1 MLQTINRVGQ
11 SWPNAMLD
19 PVVNI
24 TEAWK
29 VPAPARREAG
39 VQSHPFK
46 DVTLL
51 YPEAVIVSSDKF
63 AWQYIRLVHLRHSL
77 NELVVP
83 PSDNHCIVL
92 NLSAPLDVNA
102 RVGNHNFEGKV
113 LAGESAIIPAG
124 TRWSYRSES
133 PQCRNTVLLF
143 LRPLFVR
150 GSVEGLSFS
159 FGDLS
164 LTPQIGFKS
173 RQIRHIAMSLLGE
186 LNEPSIVGRVYA
198 DSLAMGVAM
207 QVIRRYTSLKN
218 VQPGR
223 GGLAPHRLR
232 KTVGLIDHHLLGDE
246 EGRVP
251 LREIAKEVGMS
262 YFHFSR
268 AFKQSMGMTPTNYI
282 AERRVEKAKDLMQQ
296 TDLPI
301 SEIALRSGFSSQS
314 HFTTSFRR
322 FAGVTPR
329 SFRNGI

>member
-1 MLQTINRVGQ
+1 
-11 SWPNAMLD
+11 MLD
-19 PVVNI
+19 PVVSR
-24 TEAWK
+24 TEAWR
-29 VPAPARREAG
+29 VPARGRREAG
-39 VQSHPFK
+39 LPSHSVS

-51 YPEAVIVSSDKF
+51 YPEAVKISSDKF
-63 AWQYIRLVHLRHSL
+63 AWQHIRLVHLRHSL
-77 NELVVP
+77 NELAVP
-83 PSDNHCIVL
+83 PSDNHCILL
-92 NLSAPLDVNA
+92 NLSAPLDVHA
-102 RVGNHNFEGKV
+102 RAGNRNFEGKI

-150 GSVEGLSFS
+150 SSVEGLDFS
-159 FGDLS
+159 SADLS
-164 LTPQIGFKS
+164 LTPQIGFQS
-173 RQIRHIAMSLLGE
+173 SQIRHIAMSLLGE
-186 LNEPSIVGRVYA
+186 LHEPSVVGSVYA
-198 DSLAMGVAM
+198 DSLAIGVAM
-207 QVIRRYTSLKN
+207 QLIRRYSTLKS
-218 VQPGR
+218 VQPGH

-232 KTVGLIDHHLLGDE
+232 KAVGLIDHHLLGDE

-282 AERRVEKAKDLMQQ
+282 AERRIEKAKDLMKE

-329 SFRNGI
+329 SFRKGM